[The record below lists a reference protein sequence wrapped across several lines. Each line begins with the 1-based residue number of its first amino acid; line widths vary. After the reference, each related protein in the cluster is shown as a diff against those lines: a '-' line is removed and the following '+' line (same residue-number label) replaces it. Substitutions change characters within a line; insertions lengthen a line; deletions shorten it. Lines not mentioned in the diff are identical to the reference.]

1 MVRFAR
7 VPRSRSP
14 EVRHAL
20 MSLGGLDTELRAI
33 DLGAFVLWP
42 LNDVPTADD
51 AERLHF
57 EFAPLPPDRKLV
69 YRNPFAEIR
78 ARLGLPSDLEP
89 FLPRKWELVGEVL
102 VLRIPPELEGATD
115 QVSATYA
122 DVLGARTVCQE
133 TGPIEGAFRTPRMR
147 VVYGSDTETVHRENG
162 VLYKLDVAKVM
173 FSSGNKAEKLRM
185 SRLDCRGE
193 TVVDMFA
200 GIGYFTLP
208 IAKHAR
214 AKKVIACEINPIAHR
229 YLVENVALNGLEGIV
244 EPYLGDNRSLPG
256 EAIAD
261 RVLMGYVGTT
271 SEFLPKALSLVR
283 DGGIIHYHDVCP
295 IELFPERALRAV
307 GASAKG
313 RGFQVLRMA
322 EVKSYAPIVSHYV
335 IDLKV
340 G

>member
-1 MVRFAR
+1 MVRFAK

-14 EVRHAL
+14 EVRDAL
-20 MSLGGLDTELRAI
+20 TSFGGLDTELRAI

-42 LNDVPTADD
+42 LNEVPTCAD
-51 AERLHF
+51 AERLQF
-57 EFAPLPPDRKLV
+57 EFAPLPPDKKLV

-78 ARLGLPSDLEP
+78 ARLGLSSELEP

-102 VLRIPPELEGATD
+102 VLRIPPELEGAMD
-115 QVSATYA
+115 RISATYA
-122 DVLGARTVCQE
+122 DVLGAKTICQE
-133 TGPIEGAFRTPRMR
+133 VGHIEGVFRTPKMR

-208 IAKHAR
+208 IAKHAK
-214 AKKVIACEINPIAHR
+214 AKRVIACEINPVAHR

-244 EPYLGDNRSLPG
+244 EPFLGDNRSLPG
-256 EAIAD
+256 EGIAD

-271 SEFLPKALSLVR
+271 SEFLPKAFDLVR
-283 DGGIIHYHDVCP
+283 DGGIVHYHDVCP
-295 IELFPERALRAV
+295 IELFPERPLRDI

-322 EVKSYAPIVSHYV
+322 EVKSYAPLVSHYV
-335 IDLKV
+335 MDLKV